1 MSSREYEDCAVGA
14 LLQDNRTLDTMR
26 LVAED
31 FTTYPARAVWAAAAK
46 LIERGGTADE
56 VSVLHELNGEKVP
69 LSYLGRLPPAA
80 GNCEWYADK
89 IKQASKRRRLKT
101 LAQELLTGVDD
112 TSVGVDELIECADRG
127 ITSLGDVNRRQ
138 LVWLMDVLKPA
149 VEDIERRSKN
159 GGAITGVASG
169 YGPLD
174 RMTDGFQSGDLIIVA
189 ARTSIGKTALA
200 ISLLVNIAV
209 VGHTLCGM
217 FSAEMGELMIGQRFL
232 ANHGKFSLGDVRS
245 GCIGRRD
252 MGGLLKAANDLYSKQ
267 IMLDATPNI
276 KLMDLKAGARAM
288 VRQGIKLIVVDYLTL
303 VRHGD
308 PRTPR
313 HERVGEVSKELKGLA
328 RELDVPII
336 ALSQVNRMG
345 EGREPTLAELRQS
358 GEIEEDADLVFLLH
372 RERGAGD
379 ELTIPTSLIVAKN
392 RNGPCGTVKLVFIMK
407 SGRFEL
413 EQI

>member
-1 MSSREYEDCAVGA
+1 
-14 LLQDNRTLDTMR
+14 
-26 LVAED
+26 
-31 FTTYPARAVWAAAAK
+31 
-46 LIERGGTADE
+46 
-56 VSVLHELNGEKVP
+56 
-69 LSYLGRLPPAA
+69 
-80 GNCEWYADK
+80 
-89 IKQASKRRRLKT
+89 
-101 LAQELLTGVDD
+101 
-112 TSVGVDELIECADRG
+112 
-127 ITSLGDVNRRQ
+127 
-138 LVWLMDVLKPA
+138 
-149 VEDIERRSKN
+149 
-159 GGAITGVASG
+159 
-169 YGPLD
+169 
-174 RMTDGFQSGDLIIVA
+174 
-189 ARTSIGKTALA
+189 
-200 ISLLVNIAV
+200 
-209 VGHTLCGM
+209 M

-379 ELTIPTSLIVAKN
+379 ELTIPTSLIVAKS